1 MSAIRL
7 TRRGFLAAQLLR
19 DHPDGDADYSEI
31 EEAVERIAGRGETRT
46 KAEIELL
53 VMCNITDFPEKLFPD
68 GGR

>member
-31 EEAVERIAGRGETRT
+31 EEAV
-46 KAEIELL
+46 
-53 VMCNITDFPEKLFPD
+53 VFPD